1 MVEKNKRK
9 KHTAGF
15 TFVEL
20 IVAVAI
26 MAVALTPIMSALV
39 MSSRMNLKGRRK
51 EQALTVAQNLMEGV
65 KAFGITEVLLQ
76 CDESSST
83 FRLIP
88 DNSEGTKISHK
99 ITKNETNEKEV
110 DIDSYDLMNGT
121 TIENVT
127 ITFEAKDY
135 EIELENILMGST
147 YYDATITITPNLNT
161 DYIVS
166 YYYDDIFT
174 KAGMSNLKYYDAQVE
189 VKMHGETEVLST
201 YNGTFLDQN

>member
-1 MVEKNKRK
+1 
-9 KHTAGF
+9 
-15 TFVEL
+15 
-20 IVAVAI
+20 
-26 MAVALTPIMSALV
+26 
-39 MSSRMNLKGRRK
+39 
-51 EQALTVAQNLMEGV
+51 
-65 KAFGITEVLLQ
+65 
-76 CDESSST
+76 
-83 FRLIP
+83 LIP